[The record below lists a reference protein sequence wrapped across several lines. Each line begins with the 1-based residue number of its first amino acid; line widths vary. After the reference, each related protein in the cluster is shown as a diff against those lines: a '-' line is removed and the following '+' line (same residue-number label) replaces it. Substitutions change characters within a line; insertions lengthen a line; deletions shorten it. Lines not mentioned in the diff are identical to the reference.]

1 MGGAEGEDQPLLLE
15 QCDESF
21 ITLSLLMGFQNFV
34 LFSTRALPI
43 TVPKC
48 QSDRRDT
55 PFNLMIFHLVY
66 TFLAQFI
73 YFFSLVYLAR
83 T

>member
-21 ITLSLLMGFQNFV
+21 ITLSRLMGFQNFV

-43 TVPKC
+43 TVPEC
-48 QSDRRDT
+48 QSDCRDT
-55 PFNLMIFHLVY
+55 PFNLIFHWCILSLLNLY
-66 TFLAQFI
+66 I
-73 YFFSLVYLAR
+73 FSLSFI
-83 T
+83 